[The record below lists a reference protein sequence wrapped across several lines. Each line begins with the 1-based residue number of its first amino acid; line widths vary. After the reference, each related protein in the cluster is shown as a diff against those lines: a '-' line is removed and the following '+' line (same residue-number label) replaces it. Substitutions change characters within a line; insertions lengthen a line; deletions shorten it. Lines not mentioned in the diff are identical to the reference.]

1 MKVQALER
9 ASAGRETP
17 EDVCAEQ
24 SVAEPDARPP
34 ELLSG
39 PRAAGELGLRRGEF
53 ARAVQL
59 GLVRP
64 GPRAAGGAARFTR
77 AELDRVRAGEGY
89 PGALRERVETVA
101 GADAGARAL
110 GTGPSRFTRLARCG
124 HLTPVGYR
132 INRYRAV
139 VWLYLAAELREF
151 AAREPGMLSGAAPP
165 EDREMMEAK
174 ADLRPRR
181 GGGRPVGGVLS
192 RTGEDRAGAGAG
204 GPAPRGGGRGGP
216 PAAAGPRGGGGPR
229 HVGLLLRR
237 TADPWERA
245 AVLASVLPE
254 QQVRQAVPDP
264 AERIVLAALAPPPP
278 YGHPQV
284 PAAAAVAGRLLLAEP
299 PDEVH
304 WYRTSLDFALT
315 GARGRRNST
324 GERGQSNST
333 GERGP
338 T

>member
-1 MKVQALER
+1 MMMTQMGTALREAVPADVEVR
-9 ASAGRETP
+9 ADTEVRA
-17 EDVCAEQ
+17 DVE
-24 SVAEPDARPP
+24 VRGDARA
-34 ELLSG
+34 EVLVG
-39 PRAAGELGLRRGEF
+39 GVQAAGELGLTRGEF

-59 GLVRP
+59 GIVRA
-64 GPRAAGGAARFTR
+64 GPSASGGAARYTR
-77 AELDRVRAGEGY
+77 AELDRVRSAEGRPGEDG
-89 PGALRERVETVA
+89 PDALRERVASVA
-101 GADAGARAL
+101 GAEAAAAVL
-110 GTGPSRFTRLARCG
+110 GVGPSRFTRLARCG

-151 AAREPGMLSGAAPP
+151 AAREPARLRGVAPP
-165 EDREMMEAK
+165 ADRELLAAK
-174 ADLRPRR
+174 ADLRPRKWR
-181 GGGRPVGGVLS
+181 G
-192 RTGEDRAGAGAG
+192 
-204 GPAPRGGGRGGP
+204 
-216 PAAAGPRGGGGPR
+216 R

-254 QQVRQAVPDP
+254 AELRQAVPDP

-284 PAAAAVAGRLLLAEP
+284 PAAAAVALRLLKAEP
-299 PDEVH
+299 PEEIH

-315 GARGRRNST
+315 GARG
-324 GERGQSNST
+324 QSKST

>member
-1 MKVQALER
+1 M
-9 ASAGRETP
+9 
-17 EDVCAEQ
+17 
-24 SVAEPDARPP
+24 
-34 ELLSG
+34 
-39 PRAAGELGLRRGEF
+39 
-53 ARAVQL
+53 
-59 GLVRP
+59 
-64 GPRAAGGAARFTR
+64 
-77 AELDRVRAGEGY
+77 
-89 PGALRERVETVA
+89 
-101 GADAGARAL
+101 L

-151 AAREPGMLSGAAPP
+151 AAREPGLLTGVAPP
-165 EDREMMEAK
+165 QDRELMAAG

-181 GGGRPVGGVLS
+181 W
-192 RTGEDRAGAGAG
+192 
-204 GPAPRGGGRGGP
+204 RG
-216 PAAAGPRGGGGPR
+216 R
-229 HVGLLLRR
+229 HVGLLLRG

-254 QQVRQAVPDP
+254 PDVLRAVPDP

-278 YGHPQV
+278 YGHPQA
-284 PAAAAVAGRLLLAEP
+284 PAAAEVAQRLLLAEP

-315 GARGRRNST
+315 GARG
-324 GERGQSNST
+324 QSNST

>member
-89 PGALRERVETVA
+89 RGALRERVETVA

-165 EDREMMEAK
+165 GDREMMEAK

-181 GGGRPVGGVLS
+181 W
-192 RTGEDRAGAGAG
+192 
-204 GPAPRGGGRGGP
+204 RG
-216 PAAAGPRGGGGPR
+216 R

>member
-1 MKVQALER
+1 MKV
-9 ASAGRETP
+9 ETQ
-17 EDVCAEQ
+17 VCA
-24 SVAEPDARPP
+24 A
-34 ELLSG
+34 LSG
-39 PRAAGELGLRRGEF
+39 TRAAGELGLSRGEF

-64 GPRAAGGAARFTR
+64 GPRSARGAVRYTR
-77 AELDRVRAGEGY
+77 AELDRVRAGEGF
-89 PGALRERVETVA
+89 PRELRARVETTAGA
-101 GADAGARAL
+101 GADAGARVL
-110 GTGPSRFTRLARCG
+110 EVGPSRFTRLARCG

-151 AAREPGMLSGAAPP
+151 AARQPGMLSGAAPP
-165 EDREMMEAK
+165 GDRELMAAG
-174 ADLRPRR
+174 ADLRPCRWR
-181 GGGRPVGGVLS
+181 G
-192 RTGEDRAGAGAG
+192 
-204 GPAPRGGGRGGP
+204 
-216 PAAAGPRGGGGPR
+216 R

-254 QQVRQAVPDP
+254 EEVRAAVPDP

-278 YGHPQV
+278 YGHPRV
-284 PAAAAVAGRLLLAEP
+284 PAAEAVARRLLLAEP
-299 PDEVH
+299 PEEVRS
-304 WYRTSLDFALT
+304 YRAGLDSALA
-315 GARGRRNST
+315 GA
-324 GERGQSNST
+324 RGQSNST

>member
-1 MKVQALER
+1 MKSDVRGCAVLDAPGRMMPQGCAR
-9 ASAGRETP
+9 AP
-17 EDVCAEQ
+17 AEVLAHAPQ
-24 SVAEPDARPP
+24 DQ
-34 ELLSG
+34 LLG
-39 PRAAGELGLRRGEF
+39 AVRAARELGLKRGEF

-59 GLVRP
+59 GLVRA
-64 GPRAAGGAARFTR
+64 GPRGPSGGARFTR
-77 AELDRVRAGEGY
+77 EELDGVRAGEGF
-89 PGALRERVETVA
+89 PQALRARVETVA
-101 GADAGARAL
+101 GADAAAEVL
-110 GTGPSRFTRLARCG
+110 GVGPSRLTRLARCG

-151 AAREPGMLSGAAPP
+151 AVREPGMLRGIASP
-165 EDREMMEAK
+165 EDRELIAAR
-174 ADLRPRR
+174 ADLRPRAWR
-181 GGGRPVGGVLS
+181 G
-192 RTGEDRAGAGAG
+192 
-204 GPAPRGGGRGGP
+204 
-216 PAAAGPRGGGGPR
+216 R

-254 QQVRQAVPDP
+254 EEVRAVVPDP

-278 YGHPQV
+278 YGHPQL
-284 PAAAAVAGRLLLAEP
+284 AEAAAVALQLLRAQD
-299 PDEVH
+299 PDEIH

-315 GARGRRNST
+315 GARG
-324 GERGQSNST
+324 QSKST

>member
-1 MKVQALER
+1 MMQMETVRPQTVRVDADVLVG
-9 ASAGRETP
+9 SA
-17 EDVCAEQ
+17 
-24 SVAEPDARPP
+24 
-34 ELLSG
+34 
-39 PRAAGELGLRRGEF
+39 RAAGELGLSRSEF

-59 GLVRP
+59 GIVRA
-64 GPRAAGGAARFTR
+64 GPPATRGGAARYAR
-77 AELDRVRAGEGY
+77 AELDRVRSAESR
-89 PGALRERVETVA
+89 PGAAWPEALRERVETVG
-101 GADAGARAL
+101 GAAAAARAL
-110 GTGPSRFTRLARCG
+110 GVGPSRFTRLARCG

-151 AAREPGMLSGAAPP
+151 AAREPAALCGAAPP
-165 EDREMMEAK
+165 GDRELMEAK

-181 GGGRPVGGVLS
+181 W
-192 RTGEDRAGAGAG
+192 
-204 GPAPRGGGRGGP
+204 RG
-216 PAAAGPRGGGGPR
+216 R

-254 QQVRQAVPDP
+254 GDLREAVPDR
-264 AERIVLAALAPPPP
+264 AERVVLAALAPPPP

-284 PAAAAVAGRLLLAEP
+284 PAAAAVARRLLEADVPE
-299 PDEVH
+299 EIH

-315 GARGRRNST
+315 GARG
-324 GERGQSNST
+324 QSNST